1 MSLIA
6 ETQEMY
12 HLDMRLAT
20 LPEGAGC
27 FLCKVNFKKYIL
39 FKNGCFKAEK
49 LVKNVKVAGFYSPYV
64 LEMKEINFVCRTNR
78 LLLELLLVKCY
89 DNKNFKSP

>member
-1 MSLIA
+1 MLLIA

-39 FKNGCFKAEK
+39 FKNGCFKAQK
-49 LVKNVKVAGFYSPYV
+49 LVKMF
-64 LEMKEINFVCRTNR
+64 R
-78 LLLELLLVKCY
+78 LQVFTHLMCWK
-89 DNKNFKSP
+89 